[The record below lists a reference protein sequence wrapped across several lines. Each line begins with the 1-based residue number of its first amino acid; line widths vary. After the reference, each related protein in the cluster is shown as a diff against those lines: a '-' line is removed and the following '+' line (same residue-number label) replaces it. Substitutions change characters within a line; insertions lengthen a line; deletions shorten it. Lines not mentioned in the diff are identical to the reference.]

1 MPLKLITPPS
11 IYPITEDE
19 AQEHLRMSDDEL
31 IAQPNLMGRLIAGAV
46 QFTEEYTWR
55 SLITQAWDYYLDT
68 WPAERFIRLP
78 KPPLQEVT
86 GVYYTPLDDDEQ
98 EFTGFSV
105 DTVSEPGRIVL
116 DYGESW
122 PSDTLETVNGI
133 RIEFVCGFGDDAED
147 VPASIIQA
155 MLLHTT
161 QQYTGVNMQKAIE
174 ALLYNQ
180 RVLRF

>member
-46 QFTEEYTWR
+46 QFAEEYTWR
-55 SLITQAWDYYLDT
+55 SLITQTWDYYLDT
-68 WPAERFIRLP
+68 WPDERYIRLP
-78 KPPLQEVT
+78 KPPLQSVT
-86 GVYYTPLDDDEQ
+86 GVFYTPLDDAEE
-98 EFTGFSV
+98 EFTDVF
-105 DTVSEPGRIVL
+105 DDIVSEPGRIVL
-116 DYGESW
+116 DYAESW
-122 PSDTLETVNGI
+122 PSDTLEPANGI
-133 RIEFVCGFGDDAED
+133 RIRFVCGFGDDAED
-147 VPASIIQA
+147 VPASIVQA
-155 MLLHTT
+155 MLLHMT
-161 QQYTGVNMQKAIE
+161 QQYTGVNMQKAID